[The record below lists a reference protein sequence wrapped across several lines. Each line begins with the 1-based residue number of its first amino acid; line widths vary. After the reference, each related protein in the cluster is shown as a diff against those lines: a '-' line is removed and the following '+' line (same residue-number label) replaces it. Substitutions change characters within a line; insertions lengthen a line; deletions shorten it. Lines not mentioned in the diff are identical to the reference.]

1 MIANV
6 EDVYPITEPTIIWL

>member
-6 EDVYPITEPTIIWL
+6 EDVYPITEPTIIWS